1 MSDILIFLAA
11 MLNVFENS
19 NNKTVKGFY
28 AQTVF

>member
-1 MSDILIFLAA
+1 

-28 AQTVF
+28 AQTVFWK